1 MKRLAI
7 LLIAVLTSLSLV
19 AACSQSEKS
28 DAQETNSSA
37 KTQAAVESNQ
47 PMAYAFNLETLE
59 GETVSLKGY
68 QGKIL
73 LVDIWDTWCPPCKAE
88 IPHFIELY
96 DEYNDQ
102 GFEILGI
109 AAGRNGKQAVKE
121 FVKEYNV
128 NYPNA
133 LGNAEVFQGFGGIR
147 SIPTTFLIDKDGTIY
162 KKYVGYRPKEVFEND
177 IKALLAS

>member
-7 LLIAVLTSLSLV
+7 LLIVVLTSLALV

-28 DAQETNSSA
+28 DAQENTSTSQTETAA
-37 KTQAAVESNQ
+37 KTSQ

-59 GETVSLKGY
+59 GKTVSLEGY
-68 QGKIL
+68 RGKIV

-109 AAGRNGKQAVKE
+109 AAGRNGEQAVRD
-121 FVKEYNV
+121 FIKEYDI

-133 LGNAEVFQGFGGIR
+133 MGNAEVFQGFGGIR
-147 SIPTTFLIDKDGTIY
+147 SIPTTFLIDEDGTIY